1 MKKKI
6 RKIFERFKIFLTED
20 EKYKLYKKL
29 MEINSSK
36 LKNLNEKFK
45 RKRMININYLIRKVL
60 QEMGN

>member
-1 MKKKI
+1 MTEFIFDKNLFISENTIMKKKI

-36 LKNLNEKFK
+36 L
-45 RKRMININYLIRKVL
+45 I
-60 QEMGN
+60 